1 MDFNV
6 RISTM
11 DNKVVFRTAAQ
22 FRTILAKL
30 FGEESADLHMLNL
43 DAGKVLKLTIKGQVL
58 KIRKV

>member
-22 FRTILAKL
+22 FRTILAQL

-43 DAGKVLKLTIKGQVL
+43 DAGKILKLTIKGQVL